1 MPIIYIHNKDTK
13 ERCKVAC
20 VLMQQKE
27 NVANC
32 EG

>member
-1 MPIIYIHNKDTK
+1 MPITYINYKDTK

-27 NVANC
+27 NVANF

>member
-1 MPIIYIHNKDTK
+1 MPITYMHNKDTK

-20 VLMQQKE
+20 VLIKQKE